1 MWKSLDKPLLNLN
14 KKTLIHG
21 LKTPIYFDGYG
32 TFSFNPQSTRNGP
45 NEFKMIPQY
54 DGNTNTCRYVG
65 MILDNLYK

>member
-32 TFSFNPQSTRNGP
+32 SFSFNPQSTRNGP
-45 NEFKMIPQY
+45 NEFKWFHSMMETQIHV
-54 DGNTNTCRYVG
+54 D
-65 MILDNLYK
+65 M

>member
-1 MWKSLDKPLLNLN
+1 MMWKSLDKPLLNLN

-45 NEFKMIPQY
+45 NEFKWFPSMTETQIHV
-54 DGNTNTCRYVG
+54 D
-65 MILDNLYK
+65 M

>member
-14 KKTLIHG
+14 KKIFIQG

-45 NEFKMIPQY
+45 NEFKWFPSMTETQIHV
-54 DGNTNTCRYVG
+54 D
-65 MILDNLYK
+65 M

>member
-32 TFSFNPQSTRNGP
+32 TFSFNPQSQEMVP
-45 NEFKMIPQY
+45 
-54 DGNTNTCRYVG
+54 TNLNDSPV
-65 MILDNLYK
+65 